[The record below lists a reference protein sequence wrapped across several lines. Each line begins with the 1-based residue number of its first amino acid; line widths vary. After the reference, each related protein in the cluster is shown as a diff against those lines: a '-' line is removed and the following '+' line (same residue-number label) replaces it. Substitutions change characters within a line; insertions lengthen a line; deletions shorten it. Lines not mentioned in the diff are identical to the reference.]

1 MKKII
6 LRAVGVLLVL
16 ISIALVCY
24 PFISNYLMGLNHQSD
39 IVVYN
44 EQITNTDSN
53 KLEKLYNEAVEYNKS
68 LLGNVV
74 ITDPFDP
81 DFAPSRDYE
90 YEGLININGDGIM
103 ATVEIPK
110 IRLSLPIYHGT
121 SKEILELGAGHLQ
134 NTSLPVGGES
144 THSVITGHTGL
155 SSAKLFTD
163 LNLINENDVFYINV
177 LGKKLAYK
185 VCKVYVVNPDET
197 KTLRVYEGEDYVTLI
212 TCTPYGVNSHRL
224 LVRGT
229 RIEEEEAEELLRVAE
244 PAEESTWMREYKKAL
259 LAGGFILVEIL
270 AAFVIVR
277 LILRKRRKAK
287 SADKEKSI
295 EISDE

>member
-6 LRAVGVLLVL
+6 LRAVGVLLVFV
-16 ISIALVCY
+16 SIALVCY

-44 EQITNTDSN
+44 EEITNTDSE

-68 LLGNVV
+68 LLGNAI

-81 DFAPSRDYE
+81 NFAPQKDYE
-90 YEGLININGDGIM
+90 YESLINTNGDGIM
-103 ATVEIPK
+103 ATVDIPK
-110 IRLSLPIYHGT
+110 INLSLPIYHGT
-121 SKEILELGAGHLQ
+121 SKEVLESGAGHLQ
-134 NTSLPVGGES
+134 NTSLPIGGES

-163 LNLINENDVFYINV
+163 LNLIDENDVFYINV
-177 LGKKLAYK
+177 LGKRLAYK
-185 VCKVYVVNPDET
+185 VCKVYVVKPDET
-197 KTLRVYEGEDYVTLI
+197 KTLRVYEGEDFVTLI

-229 RIEEEEAEELLRVAE
+229 RIEEEEAEELLLLTE
-244 PAEESTWMREYKKAL
+244 TETESTWMREYKKAL
-259 LAGGFILVEIL
+259 LAGGIILVAIL
-270 AAFVIVR
+270 VVFVVVR
-277 LILRKRRKAK
+277 LILRKCKKAK
-287 SADKEKSI
+287 SEDKEI
-295 EISDE
+295 IN

>member
-1 MKKII
+1 MKKIT

-24 PFISNYLMGLNHQSD
+24 PFISNYLMSLNHQSD
-39 IVVYN
+39 IVVYDD
-44 EQITNTDSN
+44 EIKNTDSE

-68 LLGNVV
+68 LLGNVI

-81 DFAPSRDYE
+81 NFEPSKDYE
-90 YEGLININGDGIM
+90 YESLINLNGDGIM
-103 ATVEIPK
+103 ATVDIPK
-110 IRLSLPIYHGT
+110 ISLSLPIYHGT
-121 SKEILELGAGHLQ
+121 SKEVLEAGAGHLQ
-134 NTSLPVGGES
+134 NTSLPVGGEN
-144 THSVITGHTGL
+144 THCVVTGHTGL

-163 LNLINENDVFYINV
+163 LNLLEENDVFYINV

-185 VCKVYVVNPDET
+185 VCKIYVVEPDDT
-197 KTLRVYEGEDYVTLI
+197 KTLRVYGGEDLVTLI

-229 RIEEEEAEELLRVAE
+229 RIEEEEAQELLQNAE

-259 LAGGFILVEIL
+259 FAGAVILVVIL
-270 AAFVIVR
+270 VVFAVVR
-277 LILRKRRKAK
+277 IIIKKRRKQK
-287 SADKEKSI
+287 PSEDDKII